1 MANGTK
7 NVLVT
12 GGAGFIGSHVVDTLI
27 DNGYTVRVLDNL
39 APPTHNGKLPEWFN
53 KKAEF
58 LKGDV
63 RIKKDWRKALNG
75 VEAVIHLA
83 AYMDQ
88 HPDFSNYV
96 STNVESIALMF
107 ESVVE
112 NKIPIKKIIAASSQ
126 SVYGHGKYRCK
137 NHGSIYPEPRTIN
150 DLKNRHWDYLCKD
163 CGETLT
169 FLPEKEDDT
178 LFPQI
183 PYGISKLAS
192 EQLLMNLGKKYG
204 VSSVISRVSIAL
216 GPRQSFRHFY
226 SGALRAFAVN
236 VLNNEPIKINEDG
249 QQSRDFVDVRD
260 TASAYLK
267 VLEDS
272 RADFQIFNF
281 GSGNNTKIIDLA
293 EMVSNAAE
301 VPFWPSLNNR
311 FRAGDARHSPMDM
324 DKLKALGWRP
334 KYALAE
340 AVSEYLKWVRQFKN
354 LKENLD
360 KNYDQL
366 KKEGILFGY

>member
-150 DLKNRHWDYLCKD
+150 DLKNRRWDYICKD

-192 EQLLMNLGKKYG
+192 EQLLMNLAK
-204 VSSVISRVSIAL
+204 
-216 GPRQSFRHFY
+216 
-226 SGALRAFAVN
+226 
-236 VLNNEPIKINEDG
+236 NNEPIKINEDG